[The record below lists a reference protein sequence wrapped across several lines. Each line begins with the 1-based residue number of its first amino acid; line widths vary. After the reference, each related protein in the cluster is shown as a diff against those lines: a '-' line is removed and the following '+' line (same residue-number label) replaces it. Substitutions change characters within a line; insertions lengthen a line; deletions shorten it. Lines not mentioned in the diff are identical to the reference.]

1 MKFSTRV
8 VLGPTTGLFL
18 ILAYPFAG
26 LNARTA
32 AQEPSVKVTVALDH
46 ETIFHG
52 ESLQLTL
59 KIVNGGKEPV
69 RLLRPSVALQTLG
82 IDFELEGAKTGRVR
96 RTLKPSPPVAPKPAD
111 FVELAAGE
119 SLTHAFDLAAATS
132 LRPSQV
138 DAYTLTV
145 LVRID
150 QHLLRS
156 PAVALTVVEV
166 PPLKGLQRS
175 TQERSAQAGKYW
187 VRADVGL
194 ATAAKGQHWLL
205 VVLSRTNAGEDPK
218 TFHEQRV
225 LRLTTLAPELKLQS
239 GIVGGSG
246 IEQPADLHVL
256 LTDLKH
262 AQRYW
267 VIAVNGSQV
276 TRTENFKE
284 AKVRMSQPD
293 AQGSVTVVIER

>member
-1 MKFSTRV
+1 MKSDPHALSGV
-8 VLGPTTGLFL
+8 AVGLLWMLGNTCFGL
-18 ILAYPFAG
+18 
-26 LNARTA
+26 A
-32 AQEPSVKVTVALDH
+32 APEPKVSVTVALEHD
-46 ETIFHG
+46 TIFRG
-52 ESLQLTL
+52 ESIQLTL
-59 KIVNGGKEPV
+59 KILNEGKEPV
-69 RLLRPSVALQTLG
+69 WVLHPSVALQTLG

-119 SLTHAFDLAAATS
+119 SLTHACDLTVVTS
-132 LRPSQV
+132 LRPSQA
-138 DAYTLTV
+138 DSYTLTA
-145 LVRID
+145 LVRVD

-175 TQERSAQAGKYW
+175 TLERSAQAGKYW

-194 ATAAKGQHWLL
+194 APAAKDQLWLL
-205 VVLSRTNAGEDPK
+205 VVLSRTNAGEDPQ
-218 TFHEQRV
+218 TFHKQRV
-225 LRLTTLAPELKLQS
+225 LRLTTLTPQTKLQS

-256 LTDLKH
+256 LTDLKN
-262 AQRYW
+262 AQCYW

-293 AQGSVTVVIER
+293 AQGGVTVIIER